1 MTGND
6 ARSQATLQKTTVWSA
21 EKRRTCT
28 IDYCTGG
35 KKWCTEASFTTKG
48 IRLMKH
54 KTSYYNSSKKR
65 FLAITLQWE
74 TRKLIFPLKRKN
86 WPELSKLTMSF
97 TFGEKRHT
105 PYRLQMPTHTLE
117 ILQALT
123 DAKHWDHLPTLA
135 FPISFSKVSSNSK
148 CFKWAPITDA

>member
-1 MTGND
+1 MMQDLRPLYRRQLFEVLRKGLAPLTAAQGERIN
-6 ARSQATLQKTTVWSA
+6 AQQHHLLQ
-21 EKRRTCT
+21 
-28 IDYCTGG
+28 
-35 KKWCTEASFTTKG
+35 
-48 IRLMKH
+48 RLMKH
-54 KTSYYNSSKKR
+54 RTSYYNSSKKYL
-65 FLAITLQWE
+65 LAIELQWE

-86 WPELSKLTMSF
+86 WPELSKLAVSF
-97 TFGEKRHT
+97 TLGKKRHS

-123 DAKHWDHLPTLA
+123 GAKHWDHLPTLA